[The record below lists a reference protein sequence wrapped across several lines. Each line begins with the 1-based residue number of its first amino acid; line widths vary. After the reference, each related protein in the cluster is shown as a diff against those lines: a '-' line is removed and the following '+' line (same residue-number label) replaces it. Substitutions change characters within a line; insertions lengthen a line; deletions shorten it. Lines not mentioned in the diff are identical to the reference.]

1 MKRHPLDLLSLLL
14 GVVFLI
20 VALAYVAGDLT
31 DAIPSLQIA
40 MPLMLVGLGVAGVVG
55 AVTAQQ
61 RSDNTMAPLQYAPVE
76 SETYAAT
83 GGESVAVSDWSAPP
97 AGVGSTDTP
106 TSDISVRADPVAGD
120 EATAPADTVVIES
133 PDRSTQD
140 TTILGPQAPEHRD
153 QRTPDE

>member
-55 AVTAQQ
+55 AVTAQPR
-61 RSDNTMAPLQYAPVE
+61 RSSPRPMR
-76 SETYAAT
+76 
-83 GGESVAVSDWSAPP
+83 PP
-97 AGVGSTDTP
+97 AASPLLSQTGRP
-106 TSDISVRADPVAGD
+106 RR
-120 EATAPADTVVIES
+120 PA
-133 PDRSTQD
+133 
-140 TTILGPQAPEHRD
+140 
-153 QRTPDE
+153 